1 MNKIY
6 TILFLLLACGPCYAQ
21 PANGSVAPDFTFTD
35 INGVSRHLYSYLDSG
50 KYVAL
55 DISATWCH
63 PCWDYHN
70 TGTPDSLYTLH
81 DLPGD
86 NTWRVFFFEGDGSTN
101 SADLNGTGTS
111 TQGDWITGSN
121 YPIIDPPTG
130 VALSDFLSGY
140 NINFFPT
147 LLIICPNRL
156 VYQDTLNTGA
166 KPKVATW
173 EYAAG
178 KCASLSVNEF
188 KVTTGVS
195 VYPNPISGSATINCS
210 LTRAAEVRITVTNIM
225 GQVVLEKNYGML
237 KGGDQILDC
246 NTSLLKAGVYLFTVY
261 ENNRSNGRAKV
272 VVE

>member
-6 TILFLLLACGPCYAQ
+6 IILFLLLAFGPCDAQ

-63 PCWDYHN
+63 PCWDYHT

-81 DLPGD
+81 DMPGD
-86 NTWRVFFFEGDGSTN
+86 NTWRVFFIEGDGSTN

-111 TQGDWITGSN
+111 TQGDWVTGSN

-147 LLIICPNRL
+147 LLIICPNRQ

-166 KPKVATW
+166 KPMVATW
-173 EYAAG
+173 EYAAD
-178 KCASLSVNEF
+178 KCGTLGVSNERQA
-188 KVTTGVS
+188 TAMS
-195 VYPNPISGSATINCS
+195 VYPNPVADNATIHCWLKN
-210 LTRAAEVRITVTNIM
+210 AADVRITVANIM
-225 GQVVLEKNYGML
+225 GQVVLEESYGPL
-237 KGGDQILDC
+237 AVGDHALDC
-246 NTSLLKAGVYLFTVY
+246 NTSMLTSGLYFFTVY
-261 ENNRSNGRAKV
+261 ENNIGRARVKV